1 MKKILFSA
9 TLLISIFCFSSCS
22 KDDEAIEVNQLE
34 EVWGMTAVNG
44 YYYYEGEKIP
54 YNENFNPFEPTD
66 DCEKITIEK
75 IEGNKYTVT
84 HYEYY
89 SGTWRRYDSENFYLE
104 GNNMIPESMEGV
116 DVSTAKILEA
126 SSDRLVIETTGADEY
141 GSFYDKY
148 TYTRMAE

>member
-1 MKKILFSA
+1 MKKILFLA
-9 TLLISIFCFSSCS
+9 TLLISVFCFSSCS

-34 EVWGMTAVNG
+34 GVWGMTAVNG
-44 YYYYEGEKIP
+44 YYHYEGEKIP

-75 IEGNKYTVT
+75 TDGNKYTVT

-89 SGTWRRYDSENFYLE
+89 SGTWHRYDSENFYLE

-126 SSDRLVIETTGADEY
+126 SSDKLVIETTGADEY